1 MSRGRDEAPSNLL
14 PIKPSSRT
22 CAQNSRPGTV
32 RAPSCAET
40 RAGACRGTDASARA
54 ACRPRGPRPRPRPR
68 GRSSVAPHRASRPG
82 VRLSRAPLPG
92 RPRLHSVLSSSHLP
106 AGRGPPARPRARVAF
121 LPSFHR
127 SRLARG
133 SGLLLPSACPAS
145 PESRAVHWV
154 TALRIHLS
162 SVILWKMD
170 TLLSRPR
177 QHSLR
182 DEGEQSVLPG
192 TRRRDRGPLR
202 DAAPDSPARTQGFV
216 QTSRRGGCAAVAFP
230 RVGPVGVT
238 CPPSRCRYYD
248 PLENRTKTRC
258 GMSTWPRDKLTPV
271 GSDTRRRSPPC
282 LPGVAP
288 TASAKDV
295 RHPVSEASGCSAR
308 SQSRRSESTTSILSS
323 HQSSQRRS
331 RPMLPHHLGRS
342 FPWLQG
348 P

>member
-1 MSRGRDEAPSNLL
+1 MKEPLEPPSRGGREETPFPFAGSRFSSATGLSQGCPGEGTRPRLTSC
-14 PIKPSSRT
+14 PSSQVHGRARRT
-22 CAQNSRPGTV
+22 RDPAPCMLRRARRLG
-32 RAPSCAET
+32 RAPA
-40 RAGACRGTDASARA
+40 AARTQA
-54 ACRPRGPRPRPRPR
+54 LGLRVGPRGPRPRPRPR
-68 GRSSVAPHRASRPG
+68 GGSSAAPHRASRPG

-92 RPRLHSVLSSSHLP
+92 HSRLHSVLSSSHLP

-170 TLLSRPR
+170 TLLSRPQ

-238 CPPSRCRYYD
+238 FPPSRCRYYD
-248 PLENRTKTRC
+248 PLENRTKTRDVEC
-258 GMSTWPRDKLTPV
+258 R
-271 GSDTRRRSPPC
+271 
-282 LPGVAP
+282 PGQEI
-288 TASAKDV
+288 S
-295 RHPVSEASGCSAR
+295 
-308 SQSRRSESTTSILSS
+308 
-323 HQSSQRRS
+323 
-331 RPMLPHHLGRS
+331 
-342 FPWLQG
+342 
-348 P
+348 

>member
-1 MSRGRDEAPSNLL
+1 M
-14 PIKPSSRT
+14 
-22 CAQNSRPGTV
+22 C
-32 RAPSCAET
+32 APSCAET

-68 GRSSVAPHRASRPG
+68 GGSSAAPHRASRPG

-106 AGRGPPARPRARVAF
+106 AGRRPVRGRTWPSCLLSIVPAWSAAPASSSPPLAQRPRK
-121 LPSFHR
+121 
-127 SRLARG
+127 
-133 SGLLLPSACPAS
+133 
-145 PESRAVHWV
+145 SRAVHWV

-170 TLLSRPR
+170 TLLSRPQ

-216 QTSRRGGCAAVAFP
+216 QTPWRGGCAAVAFP

-288 TASAKDV
+288 TASAEDV
-295 RHPVSEASGCSAR
+295 RHPVSEASGCSAHSR
-308 SQSRRSESTTSILSS
+308 SRRSESVTSILSS
-323 HQSSQRRS
+323 RQSSQRMS